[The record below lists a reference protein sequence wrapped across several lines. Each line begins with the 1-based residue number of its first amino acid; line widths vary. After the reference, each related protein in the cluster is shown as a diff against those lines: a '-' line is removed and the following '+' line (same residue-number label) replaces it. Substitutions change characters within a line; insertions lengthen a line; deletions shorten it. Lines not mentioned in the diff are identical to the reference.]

1 MAFTRR
7 SVGAAALL
15 WSGFYLHAQEVPGG
29 WKTVKDSRGHCQFA
43 VPADWAPDKLMKSF
57 MNSADGSANA
67 VASSA
72 ASGPF
77 ASVTGMAKQTM
88 VPKNTIED
96 SSKRLWYVYETQ
108 MSVQKGRTEW
118 YVAVPTDPVCAM
130 QISFK
135 GAAMEDT
142 AKKIALSLTQAK

>member
-1 MAFTRR
+1 MAFMRW
-7 SVGAAALL
+7 SVGAIALL
-15 WSGFYLHAQEVPGG
+15 WGGSCLYAQDVPGG
-29 WKTVKDSRGHCQFA
+29 WKVVKDSRGHCQFA
-43 VPADWAPDKLMKSF
+43 VPADWVSDKLLKSF
-57 MNSADGSANA
+57 MMSADGKASA

-77 ASVTGMAKQTM
+77 ASVTATARQLM
-88 VPKNTIED
+88 VPKTTIED
-96 SSKRLWYVYETQ
+96 SAKRLWYAYETQ
-108 MSVQKGRTEW
+108 MSVQKGTTEW

-135 GAAMEDT
+135 GAAMEDS

>member
-1 MAFTRR
+1 MRCSLATAAF
-7 SVGAAALL
+7 LL
-15 WSGFYLHAQEVPGG
+15 TSLSLHAQEVPAG
-29 WKTVKDSRGHCQFA
+29 WKAVKDSRGHRQFA
-43 VPADWAPDKLMKSF
+43 VPADWVSDKLSKSF
-57 MNSADGSANA
+57 MISADGNANA

-77 ASVTGMAKQTM
+77 AKVTANAKQTM
-88 VPKNTIED
+88 EPKTAIED
-96 SSKRLWYVYETQ
+96 SAKRLWYVYETQ
-108 MSVQKGRTEW
+108 ISVQKGRTEW

-142 AKKIALSLTQAK
+142 AKKIALSLMQAK